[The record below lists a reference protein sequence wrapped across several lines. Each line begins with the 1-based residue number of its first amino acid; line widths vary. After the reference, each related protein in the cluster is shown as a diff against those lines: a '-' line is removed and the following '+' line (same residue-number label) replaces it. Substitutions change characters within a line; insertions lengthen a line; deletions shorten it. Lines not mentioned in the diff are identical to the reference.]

1 MSLETE
7 KLEKQLKVVGVLF
20 MAASGLCLLGLLFIP
35 IHYMMM
41 QSVMKIDFPHQ
52 GEVPNPREIF
62 EQMRGTLPLMYGI
75 MGGMLLIFGGV
86 MLATGINL
94 YRKKHQTFCIVGSA
108 MSCLCMP
115 WGTALGIW
123 SLLILFDK
131 QVQPLFQ
138 EQTELNESDF
148 LS

>member
-7 KLEKQLKVVGVLF
+7 KLEKQLKVVSVLF
-20 MAASGLCLLGLLFIP
+20 MASSGLCLLGLLFIP
-35 IHYMMM
+35 IHYTMM
-41 QSVMKIDFPHQ
+41 QSVMNMDFPHQ
-52 GEVPNPREIF
+52 EEVLHPREMF
-62 EQMRGTLPLMYGI
+62 EQMQGTLPLMYGI
-75 MGGMLLIFGGV
+75 LGGIFLVFGGV

-131 QVQPLFQ
+131 HAQPLFQ
-138 EQTELNESDF
+138 EQLSDADF